1 MRSCSFLVSRQKGA
15 QQGLKGQ
22 VVLVPTDLKKIT
34 QILPRS
40 CDNSHLITI
49 ALKRR
54 LSDKGA
60 YKEQHI
66 RPAVVN
72 EALDYLIKVNHLYTN
87 VKINNNW
94 DKISELAD
102 PELWKL
108 LTDDASDVDMD
119 SDGNSNSDHESDD
132 EQIHKKGA
140 ANPTVMHRTDEP
152 NISLDQIIDIAP
164 GEGQIPVSLSVEPN
178 IEPLSFPKH
187 FPDGKNHFTYT
198 RERPITLSK
207 YVHTR
212 LKSCHSRF
220 AADPQFTFFLL
231 DLLERTSITNAI
243 NFSER
248 KHKQSVITVGHL
260 QNPDSIKK
268 LISGNEMYAIF
279 KNIRGTPQYFHNMQL
294 DVLAKNR
301 YFGVQTFFLTMTA
314 AQFQWTNIIKIV
326 GRQFGEE
333 LTDQQINN
341 MDWSTKSN
349 YLKRNPVTVC
359 RQIDY
364 I

>member
-1 MRSCSFLVSRQKGA
+1 AIFAEVDNQSKVDHSILKTRAYQIVKSKFENAIKEGPTYICDVCCKYEFRSNVVKLDQEKYDDEIFNKCCNRTYDWICKKCHAILKTNKMPAEAQVNNLHLCDPVPELDDLCAMEHMLICQIIAFMFLVSRQKGA

-164 GEGQIPVSLSVEPN
+164 GE
-178 IEPLSFPKH
+178 
-187 FPDGKNHFTYT
+187 
-198 RERPITLSK
+198 
-207 YVHTR
+207 
-212 LKSCHSRF
+212 
-220 AADPQFTFFLL
+220 
-231 DLLERTSITNAI
+231 
-243 NFSER
+243 
-248 KHKQSVITVGHL
+248 
-260 QNPDSIKK
+260 
-268 LISGNEMYAIF
+268 
-279 KNIRGTPQYFHNMQL
+279 
-294 DVLAKNR
+294 
-301 YFGVQTFFLTMTA
+301 
-314 AQFQWTNIIKIV
+314 
-326 GRQFGEE
+326 
-333 LTDQQINN
+333 
-341 MDWSTKSN
+341 
-349 YLKRNPVTVC
+349 
-359 RQIDY
+359 
-364 I
+364 